1 MLLCEGLRL
10 VERNAEVTQAIAR
23 VLPTSVI
30 PAFTSRLSAERVL
43 EVVAFYRTTGDW
55 KRFKKSVLGLRS
67 VDVAQMKDI
76 SLEFARVA
84 EVSDWVDWMR
94 LDVHLSGEKITEVFE
109 MVTYTLLQDAEPK
122 LFYWAL
128 TWLAWLLR
136 SVSGE
141 AFEKRRLELESLYYT
156 EPNVLSPLTPTAF
169 VVSEMQLVDVD
180 DC

>member
-55 KRFKKSVLGLRS
+55 TRFKKSVLGIRS
-67 VDVAQMKDI
+67 VDVAQMRDI

-109 MVTYTLLQDAEPK
+109 MVTYTLL
-122 LFYWAL
+122 
-128 TWLAWLLR
+128 WLAWLLR

-156 EPNVLSPLTPTAF
+156 EPNVLSLLTPTAF